1 VLKSHSIS
9 FHFARFLS
17 TLRTIFPLLVFGNS
31 EIIKIFLSETIGQI
45 SFLREVL
52 SSCSKSVFEIFFLS
66 FKTKNPKS
74 ASQVNSSG
82 IQTSAHSAIF
92 SFLSTMSSTS
102 AIQILCPEIFITS
115 SILPV
120 IKIYPSLS

>member
-66 FKTKNPKS
+66 FKTKNQTK
-74 ASQVNSSG
+74 ASPVISSET
-82 IQTSAHSAIF
+82 QTTAHSAIH
-92 SFLSTMSSTS
+92 SSVAITSSTS
-102 AIQILCPEIFITS
+102 EIPIL
-115 SILPV
+115 
-120 IKIYPSLS
+120 